1 MIICYVKE
9 ATGLSFSVSFIIC
22 HMKKINIVK
31 GKSKEKKCHKTLGR
45 SWMSLLSTVCFLAI
59 YTSFNWSILKIWTY
73 ANTTRDLWMS
83 FVSISL
89 LLETKLRD
97 HLSRQ
102 FFQGAEEVTGCVLQK
117 KSLKIFWYSQ
127 ENICAG
133 VFLWILRNF

>member
-1 MIICYVKE
+1 
-9 ATGLSFSVSFIIC
+9 
-22 HMKKINIVK
+22 
-31 GKSKEKKCHKTLGR
+31 
-45 SWMSLLSTVCFLAI
+45 
-59 YTSFNWSILKIWTY
+59 
-73 ANTTRDLWMS
+73 MS

-102 FFQGAEEVTGCVLQK
+102 FFQGAEEVTGCVLK

-133 VFLWILRNF
+133 VFL